1 MDAYYS
7 YLNHLLSKN
16 KKEYAAYPDLNWLNP
31 YAAQDFQE
39 IRNELLNTPGQ
50 TTLFKQTKPYYKQ
63 LSDGCR
69 ICGAGLWSCL
79 FITGKCNANCFY
91 CPTSQNADELPSSQ
105 GLTFP
110 TPESY
115 AEYIKHFGF
124 KGVSFSGGEPLLYA
138 QRVYDYLE
146 AVRKFAPDD
155 IYTWMYTNGILASP
169 EVFQKLASQNLNEV
183 RFDIGAINYNLD
195 KIKMAKGLIKN
206 LTVEIPAVPEEKER
220 LIKLLPQ
227 MIDAGVSN
235 LNLHQLRLTPYNV
248 EKFKNRPYTYIPAEK
263 PLVLESELAALEIMH
278 YADKQQLPIGVNYC
292 SFFFK
297 NRFQSAGFRKQISKL
312 LFPEQPTLSQRGYIR
327 KQNPDGIEYHIA
339 RLTDENNPSKN
350 AQLLSLNHKKYAFGS
365 ERLTKIEFSN
375 EFITSAAQELLA
387 NEPEQI
393 PEDSSL
399 FEVWKHEW
407 IEPGLRNY

>member
-7 YLNHLLSKN
+7 YLNELLN
-16 KKEYAAYPDLNWLNP
+16 KHKKDYSAYPELNWLNP
-31 YAAQDFQE
+31 YAASVFQE
-39 IRNELLNTPGQ
+39 KRNELLATIGQ
-50 TTLFKQTKPYYKQ
+50 TTLFKGTKPYYQQ
-63 LSDGCR
+63 LSAGCR

-91 CPTSQNADELPSSQ
+91 CPTAQNADELPSSQ

-115 AEYIKHFGF
+115 AEYVKHFQF
-124 KGVSFSGGEPLLYA
+124 KGVSFSGGEPLLYP
-138 QRVYDYLE
+138 QRIYDYLE
-146 AVRKFAPDD
+146 AVRKFASDD
-155 IYTWMYTNGILASP
+155 IYTWMYTNGMLASV

-227 MIDAGVSN
+227 MIAAGVSN

-248 EKFKNRPYTYIPAEK
+248 NKFKQRAYTYVAAEK

-278 YADKQQLPIGVNYC
+278 HAKKQQLPIGVNYC
-292 SFFFK
+292 SFYFK
-297 NRFQSAGFRKQISKL
+297 NRFQAAGFRRQLSKV
-312 LFPEQPTLSQRGYIR
+312 LFPDDLQLTQKGYQRRVSPGE
-327 KQNPDGIEYHIA
+327 IEYRTV
-339 RLTDENNPSKN
+339 RLTDEHLFGKGF
-350 AQLLSLNHKKYAFGS
+350 QLLSLNHKNYAFGS
-365 ERLTKIEFSN
+365 ERISRMELSTDAAKKK
-375 EFITSAAQELLA
+375 AQELCLS
-387 NEPEQI
+387 EPVQI
-393 PEDSSL
+393 PNDPDL
-399 FEVWKHEW
+399 FGLWNHEW
-407 IEPGLRNY
+407 IEPGLRDY